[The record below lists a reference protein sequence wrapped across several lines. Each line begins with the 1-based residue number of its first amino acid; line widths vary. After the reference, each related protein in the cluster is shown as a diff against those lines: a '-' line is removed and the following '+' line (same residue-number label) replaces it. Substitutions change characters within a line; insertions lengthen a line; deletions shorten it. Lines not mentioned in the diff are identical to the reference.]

1 VEPPLPHLPR
11 GQNPAG
17 PLSTTRSPGG
27 APGSG
32 SRPSKAIGSPSRR
45 SKSARRRPS
54 WFWRWRRLLFLLGFL
69 FVTAAAGFAYLLLL
83 APLPPPTVEGE
94 TTFITD
100 STGARLA
107 TIDNGQNRVPVS
119 LSQVPPVVVKAVLDT
134 EDHGYYHHGALDPV
148 GILRAAYDDLRGKPL
163 QGGSTIAQQYVKQ
176 VYVGTERTFLRK
188 LKEAAVAVRLE
199 RELSKNQILER
210 YLNTIYFGRGAYGVE
225 AASQTYFGKDVSH
238 LDLNDGAYL
247 AGLIR
252 SPDTA
257 DAYVDPGVANDRRN
271 VSLNEM
277 VRYGDLTSAER
288 YRLAAIPV
296 ASYVISPHQE
306 APQVVDTGIGTQYF
320 IDYVRRVLVA
330 RFGQAAV
337 DAGGLRVRTTL
348 DLHTQTQAYDAVYG
362 YLRTYEPAG
371 ALVSVDPNGDVV
383 AMVGG
388 RSYAQSQVNLAT
400 GTAGGGSGRQAGSTF
415 KAFLLAATVHE
426 GYSLQSAFP
435 APPQL
440 ILPKAN
446 NGKDYVVNNFESE
459 SFSNPINLVQAT
471 ALSVNTVFAQLEDK
485 VGVDKLVSMAHAM
498 GVTSRLPL
506 EPSLVL
512 GSADV
517 SVLEMA
523 GAYSTLADDGVQ
535 VSPHVIEQVTT
546 ADGHVLWNDQPPRN
560 RVLTTSDV
568 TQVDYALRQVV
579 LHGTGAGAAV
589 PGHEI
594 AGKTG
599 TTSNYNDAW
608 FVGYAP
614 TLTTAVW
621 MGYPQSESEKMLN
634 VRGAPV
640 AGGTLPATIFERF
653 MSQVL
658 AGASSGTFPP
668 LYDFPGRLITG
679 VSAYYSPTTTTS
691 TPPSTT
697 STTRPGGSTS
707 TTAGGSSS
715 ASSSTTSTTGPGG
728 TTTTAPSAT
737 TSTTAPPR
745 SPPTTAPKG
754 PGLTG

>member
-1 VEPPLPHLPR
+1 
-11 GQNPAG
+11 
-17 PLSTTRSPGG
+17 
-27 APGSG
+27 
-32 SRPSKAIGSPSRR
+32 
-45 SKSARRRPS
+45 
-54 WFWRWRRLLFLLGFL
+54 
-69 FVTAAAGFAYLLLL
+69 
-83 APLPPPTVEGE
+83 VEGE

-134 EDHGYYHHGALDPV
+134 EDHSYYHHGALDPV
-148 GILRAAYDDLRGKPL
+148 GILRAAYDDLRGEPL

-225 AASQTYFGKDVSH
+225 AASQAYFGKDVSR

-257 DAYVDPGVANDRRN
+257 DADVDPGVANERRN

-306 APQVVDTGIGTQYF
+306 APQVVDAGIGTQYF

-348 DLHTQTQAYDAVYG
+348 DLHTQAQAYDAVYG
-362 YLRTYEPAG
+362 YLRSYEPAG
-371 ALVSVDPNGDVV
+371 ALVSVDSNGDVV

-426 GYSLQSAFP
+426 DYSLESALP

-440 ILPKAN
+440 VLPKAN

-459 SFSNPINLVQAT
+459 SFSYPINLVQAT
-471 ALSVNTVFAQLEDK
+471 ALSVNTVFAQLEAK
-485 VGVDKLVSMAHAM
+485 IGVGKMVAMAHAM
-498 GVTSRLPL
+498 GVTSPLPL
-506 EPSLVL
+506 QPSLVL

-523 GAYSTLADDGVQ
+523 GAYSTLANEGIQ
-535 VSPHVIEQVTT
+535 ISPHVIEQVTT
-546 ADGHVLWNDQPPRN
+546 ADGHVLWNDQPPRV
-560 RVLTTSDV
+560 RVLTTSDA

-579 LHGTGAGAAV
+579 LHGTGTGAAV

-599 TTSNYNDAW
+599 TTNNYDDAW
-608 FVGYAP
+608 FVGYTP

-621 MGYPQSESEKMLN
+621 MGYPQSESAQMSN
-634 VRGAPV
+634 VRGGPV
-640 AGGTLPATIFERF
+640 TGGSLPATIFERF
-653 MSQVL
+653 MSQAL
-658 AGASSGTFPP
+658 AGTSSGTFPA

-691 TPPSTT
+691 PPPSTTSTT

-737 TSTTAPPR
+737 TSTTAPPS

>member
-11 GQNPAG
+11 GQDPAG
-17 PLSTTRSPGG
+17 PLSTTT
-27 APGSG
+27 
-32 SRPSKAIGSPSRR
+32 R
-45 SKSARRRPS
+45 SKSKPGKRRPS

-69 FVTAAAGFAYLLLL
+69 LVTAAAGFAYLLLL
-83 APLPPPTVEGE
+83 APLPPATVEGE

-107 TIDNGQNRVPVS
+107 TIDNGQNRVPVT
-119 LSQVPPVVVKAVLDT
+119 LAQVPPVVIKAVLDT

-148 GILRAAYDDLRGKPL
+148 GILRAAYDDLRGQPL

-225 AASQTYFGKDVSH
+225 AASQAYFGRDVSR
-238 LDLNDGAYL
+238 LDLNDAAYL

-257 DAYVDPGVANDRRN
+257 DADIDPGIANDRRN

-277 VRYGDLTSAER
+277 VRYGDLGSVER

-348 DLHTQTQAYDAVYG
+348 DLHTQAQAYDAVYG

-371 ALVSVDPNGDVV
+371 ALVSVDSNGDVV

-388 RSYAQSQVNLAT
+388 RNYAQSQVNLAT

-440 ILPKAN
+440 ILPKAD
-446 NGKDYVVNNFESE
+446 NGQDYVVNNFESE
-459 SFSNPINLVQAT
+459 SFSYPINLVQAT
-471 ALSVNTVFAQLEDK
+471 ALSVNTVFAQLEAK
-485 VGVDKLVSMAHAM
+485 IGVGKMVAMAHAM
-498 GVTSRLPL
+498 GVTSTLPL
-506 EPSLVL
+506 QPSLVL

-523 GAYSTLADDGVQ
+523 GAYSTLANEGVQ
-535 VSPHVIEQVTT
+535 ISPHVIEQVTT

-560 RVLTTSDV
+560 RVLTASDA

-579 LHGTGAGAAV
+579 LHGTGTGASV

-599 TTSNYNDAW
+599 TTNNYDDAW
-608 FVGYAP
+608 FIGYTP

-621 MGYPQSESEKMLN
+621 MGYPQSESEEMRN
-634 VRGAPV
+634 DRGGPV
-640 AGGTLPATIFERF
+640 TGGTLPATIFERF
-653 MSQVL
+653 MSQTL
-658 AGASSGTFPP
+658 AGTNSGSFAP

-679 VSAYYSPTTTTS
+679 VSAYYAPTTTTS
-691 TPPSTT
+691 TPASTT
-697 STTRPGGSTS
+697 STTRPGGTTS
-707 TTAGGSSS
+707 TTSGGSAS
-715 ASSSTTSTTGPGG
+715 ASSTTSTTGARG
-728 TTTTAPSAT
+728 TTTTAPSST
-737 TSTTAPPR
+737 TSTTAP
-745 SPPTTAPKG
+745 STAPPTTAPPKG

>member
-1 VEPPLPHLPR
+1 MEPPLPHLPR
-11 GQNPAG
+11 GQDPAG
-17 PLSTTRSPGG
+17 PLSNTTRTPAS
-27 APGSG
+27 
-32 SRPSKAIGSPSRR
+32 
-45 SKSARRRPS
+45 RRRPS
-54 WFWRWRRLLFLLGFL
+54 WFWRWRRLLFLLGFF

-83 APLPPPTVEGE
+83 APLPPATVEGE

-107 TIDNGQNRVPVS
+107 TIDNGENRVPVS
-119 LSQVPPVVVKAVLDT
+119 LSQVPPVLIKAVLDT
-134 EDHGYYHHGALDPV
+134 EDHAYFHHGALDPV
-148 GILRAAYDDLRGKPL
+148 GILRAAYDDLRGEPL

-188 LKEAAVAVRLE
+188 VKEAAVAVRLE

-225 AASQTYFGKDVSH
+225 AASQVYFGKDVSR
-238 LDLNDGAYL
+238 LDLNDSAYL

-257 DAYVDPGVANDRRN
+257 DADVAPAIANERRD

-277 VRYGDLTSAER
+277 VRYGDLSSAER

-296 ASYVISPHQE
+296 ASYVINRRQE

-348 DLHTQTQAYDAVYG
+348 NLHTQAQAYDAVYG
-362 YLRTYEPAG
+362 YLRPYEPAG
-371 ALVSVDPNGDVV
+371 ALVSVDSNGDVV

-388 RSYAQSQVNLAT
+388 RDYAQSQVNLAT

-446 NGKDYVVNNFESE
+446 NGQDYVVNNFESE
-459 SFSNPINLVQAT
+459 SFSYPINLIQAT
-471 ALSVNTVFAQLEDK
+471 ALSVNTVFAQLEAK
-485 VGVDKLVSMAHAM
+485 IGVGKMVAMAHAM
-498 GVTSRLPL
+498 GVTSPLPL
-506 EPSLVL
+506 QPSLVL

-535 VSPHVIEQVTT
+535 ISPHVIEQVTT

-560 RVLTTSDV
+560 RVLTVSDA

-579 LHGTGAGAAV
+579 LHGTGTGAAV

-599 TTSNYNDAW
+599 TTNNYDDAW
-608 FVGYAP
+608 FIGYTP

-621 MGYPQSESEKMLN
+621 MGYPQSESEEMLN
-634 VRGAPV
+634 DRGGPV
-640 AGGTLPATIFERF
+640 TGGTLPATIFERF
-653 MSQVL
+653 MSQAL
-658 AGASSGTFPP
+658 AGTNSGTFAP

-679 VSAYYSPTTTTS
+679 ASAYYSPTTTTS
-691 TPPSTT
+691 TSSSTT
-697 STTRPGGSTS
+697 STTRPGGSTTT
-707 TTAGGSSS
+707 TTAGSS
-715 ASSSTTSTTGPGG
+715 ASSSTTSSAPSSTTSTTRPGG
-728 TTTTAPSAT
+728 STTTTAPGST
-737 TSTTAPPR
+737 TSTTAPSR
-745 SPPTTAPKG
+745 STPTTAP
-754 PGLTG
+754 GLRG